1 MFDFQSCA
9 SYVNTQKA
17 LNKWEQ
23 SNILDAQK
31 WAFSRKNSHYLTIQY
46 CCELHER
53 MFDKTWRWAGI
64 FRRTNKNI
72 GVFWEQIP
80 MQLKL
85 LFDDLQY
92 QLDHGIYSIDE
103 LSSRFHHRLVS
114 IHPFPNGNG
123 RHARLYT
130 DVILMHQDADRFTWG
145 GQSFDNNTKLRAAYI
160 AALRA
165 ADRGDY
171 GLLFEFVR
179 S

>member
-1 MFDFQSCA
+1 
-9 SYVNTQKA
+9 
-17 LNKWEQ
+17 
-23 SNILDAQK
+23 
-31 WAFSRKNSHYLTIQY
+31 
-46 CCELHER
+46 
-53 MFDKTWRWAGI
+53 
-64 FRRTNKNI
+64 
-72 GVFWEQIP
+72 